1 VSLDIMIRAGAASP
15 APTEVDAYAVIVMS
29 TMLDFRMVA
38 TTTAPTGDLTLVGR
52 SAIVDPVLTLARRLC
67 AMGLIL
73 ALAAGNGAVCAG
85 WAPTP
90 EARMSCCTES
100 SDCPM
105 HKEGAPHSGGT
116 SLVTQAQADSCCASS
131 ESHHSNQ
138 SSPTFVVAIS
148 SAVLGPG
155 IVVAP
160 TVPALVLSDA
170 WRTAAPIPLAPVPKH
185 VLLSVF
191 LV

>member
-1 VSLDIMIRAGAASP
+1 MVGTGAASP
-15 APTEVDAYAVIVMS
+15 APTEEGEYAVIVMS
-29 TMLDFRMVA
+29 TLRDFRMVA
-38 TTTAPTGDLTLVGR
+38 TTTAPTANLTVLGR
-52 SAIVDPVLTLARRLC
+52 SAILEAVLTLARRLR
-67 AMGLIL
+67 AIGLML

-105 HKEGAPHSGGT
+105 HNEGSPHSGEMN
-116 SLVTQAQADSCCASS
+116 LVTQAQADSCCASS
-131 ESHHSNQ
+131 ESHQSNQ
-138 SSPTFVVAIS
+138 SSPTFVVAVS

-155 IVVAP
+155 IVVPA

-170 WRTAAPIPLAPVPKH
+170 WRTAAPIPLAPVPRH